1 MNLLK
6 VISLSLILYIVVCHV
21 EGLVNYKF
29 TINLFRIKLFY
40 MCCKYMVYIMGVIRN
55 RYNVRKYIDS

>member
-40 MCCKYMVYIMGVIRN
+40 FYMCW
-55 RYNVRKYIDS
+55 

>member
-55 RYNVRKYIDS
+55 QRSKIY

>member
-40 MCCKYMVYIMGVIRN
+40 MCCKYMVDGIYHVMGVIRN
-55 RYNVRKYIDS
+55 QCSKIY